1 MIWQKKTKNVSE
13 TLLGKCPDTK
23 FFLVRIFFYSDWIQ
37 SKSPYSVR
45 VQENTDQKKL
55 HFWTIFTQWN
65 DKFSLLLV
73 QLKQWK
79 KAKTGKPTY
88 QIDYN
93 FLMQNLFFVKNF
105 IKLSIQFH
113 RLQLSLLSLF
123 MLILLYIR

>member
-1 MIWQKKTKNVSE
+1 M
-13 TLLGKCPDTK
+13 
-23 FFLVRIFFYSDWIQ
+23 Q

-55 HFWTIFTQWN
+55 RFWTIFTQWN

-73 QLKQWK
+73 QLKQRK

>member
-1 MIWQKKTKNVSE
+1 M
-13 TLLGKCPDTK
+13 
-23 FFLVRIFFYSDWIQ
+23 Q

-55 HFWTIFTQWN
+55 RFWTIFTQWN

>member
-1 MIWQKKTKNVSE
+1 M
-13 TLLGKCPDTK
+13 
-23 FFLVRIFFYSDWIQ
+23 Q

-73 QLKQWK
+73 QLKQRK
-79 KAKTGKPTY
+79 RAKTGKPTY

-123 MLILLYIR
+123 TLILLYIR